1 LEATD
6 IEGPN
11 MTWQTVKSLMFPKQ
25 NVGTVS
31 HMFVPKRP
39 WADRVEHGAAALV
52 IGYLVIDADWS
63 SIPVSFE
70 GLILWV
76 P

>member
-1 LEATD
+1 
-6 IEGPN
+6 
-11 MTWQTVKSLMFPKQ
+11 
-25 NVGTVS
+25 
-31 HMFVPKRP
+31 MFVPKRA

-52 IGYLVIDADWS
+52 ISCLVIDADWS

-70 GLILWV
+70 GEGLILRV